1 MNDPEKLNQE
11 KEKVLSSEPMYP
23 ADTFPNKYVHSV
35 FENRQ
40 EAESAVQD
48 LLAAGF
54 TADDINFM
62 ESQDF
67 IQAASMGG
75 HDPNNTSLT
84 KTFSHFFSSI
94 DHNVTDAYLV
104 EARRGN
110 DILSVRITKTDQMA
124 QIRDIL
130 AHHNALHIQYLDTW
144 TQADLSGNR
153 HRGDW

>member
-11 KEKVLSSEPMYP
+11 KEQVLSSEPVYP
-23 ADTFPNKYVHSV
+23 ADTFPHKYVHSV

-40 EAESAVQD
+40 DAEQAVQD

-54 TADDINFM
+54 TKDDINFM
-62 ESQDF
+62 QSQDF
-67 IQAASMGG
+67 IQAAGVG
-75 HDPNNTSLT
+75 VHQNRSLA
-84 KTFSHFFSSI
+84 KTLSHFISSI
-94 DHNVTDAYLV
+94 DHDVTDAYLA
-104 EARRGN
+104 EARRDN
-110 DILSVRITKTDQMA
+110 DVLSVRISKTDQMA

-130 AHHNALHIQYLDTW
+130 AHHNAEHIQYIDTW